1 MTYLLLFRFLY
12 YHQEH
17 DLGTLEGTLGDA
29 GIGTLGAQKIV
40 TVHASET
47 VRKAL
52 RLMHEH
58 EISGIPVLNDEGVLM
73 DMYCDADVLQL
84 PDLDLD
90 LNVGLALE
98 QVLFSHPPLPLST
111 PPPLSSSPPPHTPYL
126 ASFWL
131 CTRERD

>member
-17 DLGTLEGTLGDA
+17 DLGTLEGTLGDV

-58 EISGIPVLNDEGVLM
+58 EISGIPVLNDEGLLM

-98 QVLFSHPPLPLST
+98 QVLPLP
-111 PPPLSSSPPPHTPYL
+111 SSPPSLHPPPSLFFPSPAYPVSCIL
-126 ASFWL
+126 LVMYA
-131 CTRERD
+131 